1 MKTDKYDLI
10 ISGGGMVG
18 ASLACILV
26 GYGFKVAL
34 VEAAAYS
41 SANQPSF
48 DSRALALTYSSGVI
62 FRNLNVWQGLSTTEA
77 TAIRQIDVCDAA
89 AGGRVRLTAKDVG
102 REALGW
108 NVQARAIGAQLLEVL
123 ESNECVSIL
132 SPMILKQVEI
142 NDAGVLAIADDSEGG
157 TGHPLSAKL
166 LVIADGSNSVLRE
179 QLKFKPRSIPYRQRA
194 LVCRVETDRKNRGS
208 AFEHFTRSGPLALL
222 PFGENGYSVVWT
234 QEPEDLDE
242 VLQLSRSEFLVRLQ
256 TIYGDRAGQFKQL
269 LGERKVYPLTLS
281 YLKNFVKPRVVV
293 VGNASHTVHPV
304 AGQGFNLG
312 LRGVAALAQVLR
324 DSHNRGW
331 DIGNIEVLSKFER
344 WRSQEGEFVTG
355 FTDGLIQVFANEYPV
370 LTPARNLGLDLLQ
383 FLPPA
388 KRWLLE
394 RTMGMH
400 GRQPDLATNERENSG
415 KFR

>member
-1 MKTDKYDLI
+1 MKTEKYDLI

-41 SANQPSF
+41 STNQPSF
-48 DSRALALTYSSGVI
+48 DYRALALTYSSGVI
-62 FRNLNVWQGLSTTEA
+62 FRKLNVWQGLSTTEA
-77 TAIRQIDVCDAA
+77 TAIRQIDVSDAA
-89 AGGRVRLTAKDVG
+89 AGGHVQLTARDVG

-108 NVQARAIGAQLLEVL
+108 NVGARAIGAQLIQVL
-123 ESNECVSIL
+123 ESNESVSIL

-142 NDAGVLAIADDSEGG
+142 NDVGVFAMADDSEGG
-157 TGHPLSAKL
+157 TDRPLSAKL
-166 LVIADGSNSVLRE
+166 LVIADGSNSALRE
-179 QLKFKPRSIPYRQRA
+179 ELKFTPRSIPYRQCA
-194 LVCRVETDRKNRGS
+194 LVCRVETNRKNRGS
-208 AFEHFTRSGPLALL
+208 AYEHFIRSGPLALL

-234 QEPEDLDE
+234 QEPEDLNE
-242 VLQLSRSEFLVRLQ
+242 VLQLSRSEFLVRIQ
-256 TIYGDRAGQFKQL
+256 TIFGDRAGQFKQL

-281 YLKNFVKPRVVV
+281 YLKKFTKPRVVV

-312 LRGVAALAQVLR
+312 LRDVAALAQVLR
-324 DSHNRGW
+324 DSRNRGW

-344 WRSQEGEFVTG
+344 WRSQEGEYVTW
-355 FTDGLIQVFANEYPV
+355 FTDGLIQIFANEFPV

-388 KRWLLE
+388 KQWLLE

-400 GRQPDLATNERENSG
+400 GRQPDLATIERENSG

>member
-26 GYGFKVAL
+26 EYGFKVAL
-34 VEAAAYS
+34 VEATAYS
-41 SANQPSF
+41 STNQPSF
-48 DSRALALTYSSGVI
+48 DIRALALTYSSGVI
-62 FRNLNVWQGLSTTEA
+62 FQNLNVWQGLSTTEA
-77 TAIRQIDVCDAA
+77 TSIRQIDVSDTA
-89 AGGRVRLTAKDVG
+89 AGGYVRLTAKDVG

-108 NVQARAIGAQLLEVL
+108 NVEARAIGAQLLQVL

-132 SPMILKQVEI
+132 SPMILKRVEI
-142 NDAGVLAIADDSEGG
+142 NDAGVLAIADDSEEG
-157 TGHPLSAKL
+157 TGLPLSAKL
-166 LVIADGSNSVLRE
+166 LVIADGSNSALRE
-179 QLKFKPRSIPYRQRA
+179 QLKFTPRSIPYRQRA
-194 LVCRVETDRKNRGS
+194 LVCRVETDRKNRGG
-208 AFEHFTRSGPLALL
+208 AYEHFTRSGPLALL

-256 TIYGDRAGQFKQL
+256 TVFGDRAGQFKKL

-281 YLKNFVKPRVVV
+281 YLKNFAKPRVVV

-312 LRGVAALAQVLR
+312 LRDVAALAQVLR
-324 DSHNRGW
+324 DSRNRGW

-344 WRSQEGEFVTG
+344 WRSQEGEFVTR
-355 FTDGLIQVFANEYPV
+355 FTDGLIQVFANEFPV
-370 LTPARNLGLDLLQ
+370 LTPARNLSLDLLQ
-383 FLPPA
+383 LLPPA

-400 GRQPDLATNERENSG
+400 GRQPDLAMNKRENSG
-415 KFR
+415 KIR

>member
-18 ASLACILV
+18 ASLACILI

-34 VEAAAYS
+34 VETTAYS
-41 SANQPSF
+41 STNQPSF

-62 FRNLNVWQGLSTTEA
+62 LRNLNVWQGLSTTEA
-77 TAIRQIDVCDAA
+77 TSIRQIDVSDTA
-89 AGGRVRLTAKDVG
+89 AGGHVRLTAKDVG

-108 NVQARAIGAQLLEVL
+108 NVEARAIGAQLLQVL

-142 NDAGVLAIADDSEGG
+142 KDTGVLAIADDLEGG
-157 TGHPLSAKL
+157 AGHPLSAKL
-166 LVIADGSNSVLRE
+166 LVIADGSNSALRE
-179 QLKFKPRSIPYRQRA
+179 QLKFTPRSIPYRQRA
-194 LVCRVETDRKNRGS
+194 LVCRVETDRTNRGG
-208 AFEHFTRSGPLALL
+208 AYEHFTRSGPLALL

-234 QEPEDLDE
+234 QEPENLDE

-256 TIYGDRAGQFKQL
+256 TVFGDRAGQFKQL

-312 LRGVAALAQVLR
+312 LRDVAALAQVLR
-324 DSHNRGW
+324 DSRNRGW

-344 WRSQEGEFVTG
+344 WRSQEGEFVTW
-355 FTDGLIQVFANEYPV
+355 FTDGLIQIFANEYPL

-383 FLPPA
+383 LLPPA

-415 KFR
+415 KSR

>member
-18 ASLACILV
+18 ASLACILI

-34 VEAAAYS
+34 VETTAYS
-41 SANQPSF
+41 STNQPSF

-62 FRNLNVWQGLSTTEA
+62 LRNLNVWQGLSTTEA
-77 TAIRQIDVCDAA
+77 TSIRQIDVSDTA
-89 AGGRVRLTAKDVG
+89 AGGHVRLTAKDVG

-108 NVQARAIGAQLLEVL
+108 NVEARAIGAQLLQAL

-142 NDAGVLAIADDSEGG
+142 KDAGVLALADDLEGG

-166 LVIADGSNSVLRE
+166 LVIADGSNSALRE
-179 QLKFKPRSIPYRQRA
+179 QLKFTPRSIPYRQRA
-194 LVCRVETDRKNRGS
+194 LVCRVETDRTNRGG
-208 AFEHFTRSGPLALL
+208 AYEHFTRSGPLALL

-256 TIYGDRAGQFKQL
+256 TVFGDRAGQFKQL

-281 YLKNFVKPRVVV
+281 HLKNFVKPRVVV

-312 LRGVAALAQVLR
+312 LRDIAALAQVLR
-324 DSHNRGW
+324 DSRNRGW

-344 WRSQEGEFVTG
+344 WRSQEGEFVTW
-355 FTDGLIQVFANEYPV
+355 FTDGLIQIFANEYPL
-370 LTPARNLGLDLLQ
+370 LTPARNLGLELLQ
-383 FLPPA
+383 LLPPA
-388 KRWLLE
+388 KRWLLA

-415 KFR
+415 KSR

>member
-1 MKTDKYDLI
+1 
-10 ISGGGMVG
+10 MVG

-41 SANQPSF
+41 STNQPSF
-48 DSRALALTYSSGVI
+48 DNRALALTYSSGVI
-62 FRNLNVWQGLSTTEA
+62 FRKLNVWQKLSTTDA
-77 TAIRQIDVCDAA
+77 TAIRQIDVSDTA
-89 AGGRVRLTAKDVG
+89 AGGHVRLTAKDVG

-108 NVQARAIGAQLLEVL
+108 NVEARAIGTQLLRVL

-132 SPMILKQVEI
+132 SPMLLKQVEI
-142 NDAGVLAIADDSEGG
+142 DDAGILAMADDADGG
-157 TGHPLSAKL
+157 SGQPLSAKL
-166 LVIADGSNSVLRE
+166 LVIADGSNSALRE
-179 QLKFKPRSIPYRQRA
+179 QLKFTPRIIPYRQRA
-194 LVCRVETDRKNRGS
+194 LVCRVETDRKNRGG
-208 AFEHFTRSGPLALL
+208 AYEHFTRSGPLALL
-222 PFGENGYSVVWT
+222 PYGESGYSVVWT

-242 VLQLSRSEFLVRLQ
+242 VMQLSRSDFLVRLQ
-256 TIYGDRAGQFKQL
+256 TIFGDRAGQFKQL

-281 YLKNFVKPRVVV
+281 YLKKFTKPRVVV

-312 LRGVAALAQVLR
+312 LRDVAALAQVLR
-324 DSHNRGW
+324 DSRNRGW

-344 WRSQEGEFVTG
+344 WRSQEGEYVTW
-355 FTDGLIQVFANEYPV
+355 FTDGLIQVFANEFPV

-383 FLPPA
+383 LLPPA

-400 GRQPDLATNERENSG
+400 GRQPELATNEMENSG
-415 KFR
+415 KVR

>member
-41 SANQPSF
+41 STSQPSF

-77 TAIRQIDVCDAA
+77 TAIRQIDVSDAA
-89 AGGRVRLTAKDVG
+89 AGGHVRLTAKDVG

-108 NVQARAIGAQLLEVL
+108 NVQARAIGTQLIRVL

-132 SPMILKQVEI
+132 SPMIIQQVEI
-142 NDAGVLAIADDSEGG
+142 DDAGVLAIAEDSEGG
-157 TGHPLSAKL
+157 SGRPLSAKL
-166 LVIADGSNSVLRE
+166 MVIADGSNSALRK
-179 QLKFKPRSIPYRQRA
+179 QLKFTPRSIPYRQRA
-194 LVCRVETDRKNRGS
+194 LVCRVETDRKNRGG
-208 AFEHFTRSGPLALL
+208 AYEHFTRSGPLALL
-222 PFGENGYSVVWT
+222 PFGEKGYAVVWT
-234 QEPEDLDE
+234 LEPEDLTE

-256 TIYGDRAGQFKQL
+256 TVFGDRAGQFNQL
-269 LGERKVYPLTLS
+269 IGERKVYPLTLS
-281 YLKNFVKPRVVV
+281 HLKKFAKPRVVV

-312 LRGVAALAQVLR
+312 LRDVAALAQVLR
-324 DSHNRGW
+324 DARNRGW
-331 DIGNIEVLSKFER
+331 DIGNIEVLSKFAR
-344 WRSQEGEFVTG
+344 WRSQEGEYVTW
-355 FTDGLIQVFANEYPV
+355 FTDGLIQVFANDFPV
-370 LTPARNLGLDLLQ
+370 LTPVRNLGLDLLQ
-383 FLPPA
+383 LLPPA

-400 GRQPDLATNERENSG
+400 GRQPDLVTNERENSG
-415 KFR
+415 KLR